1 MSLVKGV
8 LGVTLILIVAAALGA
23 LPWGTNGSPASPPS
37 AIGPTST
44 STAAVMPRAATGA
57 ATVPPAVISTLG
69 TEGPAVTAGAIAPHT
84 VALSLPGPRPRAW
97 GALDLPPGMPSL
109 GSTGPAAPSTGGD
122 PPSPCF
128 VVNPSVG
135 GQSML
140 PSSCVGHDE
149 PTIGFYSASPGSG
162 GNVTWNGSLPMDQ
175 STTQNQSNLYATA
188 FFGLVV
194 SDPASW
200 LGQCYV
206 EVQLYPDFSWT
217 QPDTSTSGVW
227 SSAVV
232 GWQVDPVTGAIDTC
246 FYEPLSLN
254 GVSADG
260 YFELTQGDRF
270 SFSASGWMTD
280 PTGETIAL
288 TDLTSGAGTKATL
301 YNSTG
306 GIPLD
311 PAYGT
316 NSVAGALLWSAGGQL
331 PISFGFEIG
340 RAGNPA
346 GVANNTYGGCS
357 PGPNP
362 SSPGDAAVPCPS
374 YDPVSWVNDT
384 LTPWSLSLPTFFNG
398 AGRSSAVQVDLTSS
412 LGGNRVITN
421 ESGGSCANRVDS
433 AFCTYPWFGYSCTL
447 AAYTFGATD
456 YASESNDF
464 GEGAQFSSS
473 STLNLLGLATFLPD
487 ASSQPNCGAANYT
500 VGLSTQGVAGGSVQF
515 LSTNYSSS
523 GSASGVSV
531 GDYSLTATAPTG
543 VGFAGWSV
551 SGGLSI
557 VGPSSSPAATL
568 HVGGSGSVSAKF
580 TNTPALTTVS
590 FDSATLGTSV
600 IIAPGAEFGNT
611 TGFTTIA
618 SGHSIDLAPG
628 VYGIQAGPAP
638 GSAFESWGVTSGAAA
653 AEVAARGGS
662 VTWLTV
668 TGAGAAATV
677 TATYTSTANGVTV
690 TVTGN
695 GNGTVDLGGQSFP
708 YNPSTGESQGVVA
721 LEAGTY
727 VANATPAPGWEFLG
741 WSYSPSTVL
750 MDFNASTNVS
760 FPAGVATLSAT
771 FAAAV
776 TVLVSP
782 ASGGSVAVGVG
793 GPLANNTTV
802 WLPRGY
808 YALNAV
814 PLGFFKFSAW
824 QVSDPAALWVL
835 KSSYPITHVWVNASA
850 TVTGF
855 FQSVTN
861 VSLTFHNV
869 PAAGGS
875 IRFNYGLV
883 SGATA
888 TNTTLGNGTFLV
900 VAEPAVGYAF
910 SHWTVTT
917 PPLVLTAGI
926 LTVSGGGG
934 SLTATFTALGYPITF
949 VGGAGPSAA
958 TAVLNGQTIASGQ
971 SVMVPGGRYPLSIN
985 LAPATSFLKW
995 VSTGKV
1001 FLQSHTLGTTTATVE
1016 GAGTLSAVIDPFA
1029 VTSITA
1035 SSPVGDVGVPVT
1047 FTAHVIGTAPQSYAW
1062 HGLPTG
1068 CSGSDA
1074 NSTACTPSATG
1085 TFETYVS
1092 VTGTNGLP
1100 LKSSSLA
1107 FTVGPR
1113 PLVTGF
1119 TASRYVLDVN
1129 MSTNLSV
1136 TTSGGSLPLSY
1147 SYAGLPAGCSNANTS
1162 SIVCT
1167 PTGPESST
1175 VEVTVTDM
1183 AEVSVT
1189 ANLTLTVNP
1198 PLSVSGLTTSRAVV
1212 TVGISFV
1219 LAASVTGGG
1228 ASLAY
1233 RYSGLP
1239 SSCPSANVA
1248 SLRCTPGSGG
1258 TYSITVNV
1266 TDAAGAF
1273 GLSSVSVLVNPIPTV
1288 VSFVVTP
1295 STIQLG
1301 QNLTFSVNATG
1312 GTGPLTYNYSTLP
1325 AGCVSQNA
1333 SNFTCRP
1340 TATGTFQ
1347 VGVVVTDVFGVST
1360 VLTPYGVVV
1369 NPVPAAGSGSSGGVP
1384 WWVWAGVAVVVVV
1397 GAAGVYLLLRR
1408 RSAKE

>member
-1 MSLVKGV
+1 M
-8 LGVTLILIVAAALGA
+8 
-23 LPWGTNGSPASPPS
+23 
-37 AIGPTST
+37 
-44 STAAVMPRAATGA
+44 
-57 ATVPPAVISTLG
+57 PAVG
-69 TEGPAVTAGAIAPHT
+69 TA
-84 VALSLPGPRPRAW
+84 
-97 GALDLPPGMPSL
+97 
-109 GSTGPAAPSTGGD
+109 GPAAPPPGGN

-128 VVNPSVG
+128 VLNPSVG
-135 GQSML
+135 GQSIL
-140 PSSCVGHDE
+140 PSSCVGHDD
-149 PTIGFYSASPGSG
+149 PTIGFFSDSPGSG
-162 GNVTWNGSLPMDQ
+162 GNVTWNGSLPIGQ
-175 STTQNQSNLYATA
+175 STTQNQSDLYATA

-194 SDPASW
+194 SDPAAW

-206 EVQLYPDFSWT
+206 EVQLYPDFSWA
-217 QPDTSTSGVW
+217 QPDTSTAGVW
-227 SSAVV
+227 SGAVV

-254 GVSADG
+254 GIPADG
-260 YFELTQGDRF
+260 YFELKQGDSF
-270 SFSASGWMTD
+270 SFSASGWTTE

-288 TDLTSGAGTKATL
+288 TDLTSGAVTKATL

-306 GIPLD
+306 GFPLD

-316 NSVAGALLWSAGGQL
+316 NSVPGALLWSAGGQL

-357 PGPNP
+357 PGPNSP
-362 SSPGDAAVPCPS
+362 SPGDPAVPCPS

-384 LTPWSLSLPTFFNG
+384 LTPWNLSLPTFFNG
-398 AGRSSAVQVDLTSS
+398 AGRSSAAQVDLTSPV
-412 LGGNRVITN
+412 GGNRVITDQ
-421 ESGGSCANRVDS
+421 SGGSCANRVDS

-447 AAYTFGATD
+447 AGYTFGATD

-464 GEGAQFSSS
+464 GEGAQFASG

-487 ASSQPNCGAANYT
+487 TFSQPNCGGANYT
-500 VGLSTQGVAGGSVQF
+500 VTLSTQGVAGGSVQF
-515 LSTNYSSS
+515 LSTNYSSV
-523 GSASGVSV
+523 GSVSGVSP

-543 VGFAGWSV
+543 AGFAGWTV
-551 SGGLSI
+551 TGGLSI
-557 VGPSSSPAATL
+557 VGPASSPTATV
-568 HVGGSGSVSAKF
+568 HVDGTGSVSASF
-580 TNTPALTTVS
+580 TTTPGLTTVY
-590 FDSATLGTSV
+590 FDSATPGTSV

-618 SGHSIDLAPG
+618 SGESIDLSPG
-628 VYGIQAGPAP
+628 VYGIQAGPAL
-638 GSAFESWGVTSGAAA
+638 GTAFESWSVTTGAAA
-653 AEVAARGGS
+653 VAVAARGGV

-668 TGAGAAATV
+668 TGAAATATI
-677 TATYTSTANGVTV
+677 TATYMSTASGVTV
-690 TVTGN
+690 TVIGN
-695 GNGTVDLGGQSFP
+695 GNGTVNLDGQSFS
-708 YNPSTGESQGVVA
+708 YNPSTGESQGTLP
-721 LEAGTY
+721 LEEGTY

-750 MDFNASTNVS
+750 MDFNSSTNVS
-760 FPAGVATLSAT
+760 FPAGVASLSAT

-782 ASGGSVAVGVG
+782 ASGGAVAVGDG
-793 GPLANNTTV
+793 GALANNTTV
-802 WLPRGY
+802 WLPRGE

-814 PLGFFKFSAW
+814 PAGFFAFSHW
-824 QVSDPAALWVL
+824 EVSDPSALWVL

-850 TVTGF
+850 TVTVF

-869 PAAGGS
+869 PATGGS
-875 IRFNYGLV
+875 IRFNYGPVL
-883 SGATA
+883 GATA
-888 TNTTLGNGTFLV
+888 TNTTLGVGSFLV

-934 SLTATFTALGYPITF
+934 SLTATFTSLGYPITF
-949 VGGAGPSAA
+949 VGGAGESAA
-958 TAVLNGQTIASGQ
+958 TAVLNGETIASGQ
-971 SVMVPGGRYPLSIN
+971 STMVPGGQYPLSIN

-1001 FLQSHTLGTTTATVE
+1001 YLQSHTLGTTTATVE
-1016 GAGTLSAVIDPFA
+1016 GAGTISAVIDPFA
-1029 VTSITA
+1029 ITSITA
-1035 SSPVGDVGVPVT
+1035 SPPVGDVGVAVT
-1047 FTAHVIGTAPQSYAW
+1047 FTAHLLGTAPQSYAW

-1085 TFETYVS
+1085 TFDTYVS
-1092 VTGTNGLP
+1092 VTGTNGLAV
-1100 LKSSSLA
+1100 KSSSLA

-1113 PLVTGF
+1113 PLVSGF
-1119 TASRYVLDVN
+1119 TASRSVLDVG
-1129 MSTNLSV
+1129 MSTDLSV

-1147 SYAGLPAGCSNANTS
+1147 SYMGLPAGCSDENAS
-1162 SIVCT
+1162 SLACT
-1167 PTGPESST
+1167 PAGPGSST
-1175 VEVTVTDM
+1175 VQVTVTDM
-1183 AEVSVT
+1183 ARASAT
-1189 ANLTLTVNP
+1189 ADLTLTVDP
-1198 PLSVSGLTTSRAVV
+1198 ALSVSGLTTNRPTV
-1212 TVGISFV
+1212 TVGIGFV
-1219 LAASVTGGG
+1219 LTASVTGGG
-1228 ASLAY
+1228 AGLAY

-1239 SSCPSANVA
+1239 SSCASTNAA
-1248 SLRCTPGSGG
+1248 SLSCTPGKNG

-1273 GLSSVSVLVNPIPTV
+1273 GLSSVPVLVNPLPSIV
-1288 VSFVVTP
+1288 GFVVAP
-1295 STIQLG
+1295 STIELG

-1312 GTGPLTYNYSTLP
+1312 GTGPLTYNYSGMP
-1325 AGCVSQNA
+1325 PGCTSQNA
-1333 SNFTCRP
+1333 SSFTCRP

-1360 VLTPYGVVV
+1360 LLTPYGVVV
-1369 NPVPAAGSGSSGGVP
+1369 NPASTGSGSGGGVP
-1384 WWVWAGVAVVVVV
+1384 WWVWAGIAAVVVV

-1408 RSAKE
+1408 RSSKD

>member
-1 MSLVKGV
+1 
-8 LGVTLILIVAAALGA
+8 
-23 LPWGTNGSPASPPS
+23 
-37 AIGPTST
+37 
-44 STAAVMPRAATGA
+44 
-57 ATVPPAVISTLG
+57 
-69 TEGPAVTAGAIAPHT
+69 
-84 VALSLPGPRPRAW
+84 
-97 GALDLPPGMPSL
+97 
-109 GSTGPAAPSTGGD
+109 
-122 PPSPCF
+122 
-128 VVNPSVG
+128 VNPSVG
-135 GQSML
+135 GQSIL

-149 PTIGFYSASPGSG
+149 PTIGFYSDSPGSG
-162 GNVTWNGSLPMDQ
+162 GNVTWNGSLPSDQ
-175 STTQNQSNLYATA
+175 SATQNQSDLYATA

-206 EVQLYPDFSWT
+206 EVQLYPDFSWS
-217 QPDTSTSGVW
+217 QPDTSTAGVW
-227 SSAVV
+227 SGAVV

-246 FYEPLSLN
+246 FYEPLVLN
-254 GVSADG
+254 GVPTDG
-260 YFELTQGDRF
+260 YLELTQGDNF
-270 SFSASGWMTD
+270 SFFASGWTTD

-288 TDLTSGAGTKATL
+288 TDLTSGAVAKATL

-306 GIPLD
+306 GFPLD

-357 PGPNP
+357 PGPNRP
-362 SSPGDAAVPCPS
+362 SHGDPAVPCPS

-384 LTPWSLSLPTFFNG
+384 LAPWSLSLPTFFNG
-398 AGRSSAVQVDLTSS
+398 AGRSSPAQVDLTSS
-412 LGGNRVITN
+412 VGGSRVIIN
-421 ESGGSCANRVDS
+421 ESGGSCANRIGS

-447 AAYTFGATD
+447 AGYAFGATD

-473 STLNLLGLATFLPD
+473 SALNLLGLATFLPT
-487 ASSQPNCGAANYT
+487 AFSQPNCGAANYT
-500 VGLSTQGVAGGSVQF
+500 VTPLSQGVAGGSIQF
-515 LSTNYSSS
+515 LSTSYPSG
-523 GSASGVSV
+523 GSASGVSA
-531 GDYSLTATAPTG
+531 GDYSLTATAPIG
-543 VGFAGWSV
+543 AGFAGWSV

-557 VGPSSSPAATL
+557 AGPSSSTTVTL
-568 HVGGSGSVSAKF
+568 HVGGTGSVSAGF
-580 TNTPALTTVS
+580 TSTPALTTVY
-590 FDSATLGTSV
+590 FDSTTHGTSV

-618 SGHSIDLAPG
+618 SGQSIDLAPG

-638 GSAFESWGVTSGAAA
+638 GTAFESWSVTSGAAA

-668 TGAGAAATV
+668 TGAGAAASV
-677 TATYTSTANGVTV
+677 TATYTSATSGVTV

-695 GNGTVDLGGQSFP
+695 GNGTVDLDGQSFP
-708 YNPSTGESQGVVA
+708 YNPSTGESQGALA

-741 WSYSPSTVL
+741 WSYSPPTVL

-760 FPAGVATLSAT
+760 FPAGVASLSAT

-776 TVLVSP
+776 TVLASP
-782 ASGGSVAVGVG
+782 ASGGAVAVGVG
-793 GPLANNTTV
+793 GPLANNTTI

-814 PLGFFKFSAW
+814 PNGFFKFSAW
-824 QVSDPAALWVL
+824 EVSDPTALWVL
-835 KSSYPITHVWVNASA
+835 KSLYPITHVWVNASA
-850 TVTGF
+850 TVTVY

-869 PAAGGS
+869 PATGGS
-875 IRFNYGLV
+875 IRFNYGVV
-883 SGATA
+883 SGAPA

-917 PPLVLTAGI
+917 PPLALTAGI

-934 SLTATFTALGYPITF
+934 SLTATFTSLGYPITF

-958 TAVLNGQTIASGQ
+958 SAVLNGQTIASGQ
-971 SVMVPGGRYPLSIN
+971 SVMVPGGQYPLSIS

-1016 GAGTLSAVIDPFA
+1016 GAGTISALIDPFA
-1029 VTSITA
+1029 ITSITA
-1035 SSPVGDVGVPVT
+1035 SPPVGDVGVPVT
-1047 FTAHVIGTAPQSYAW
+1047 FTAHIIGTTPQSYVW

-1074 NSTACTPSATG
+1074 NSIGCTPSATG
-1085 TFETYVS
+1085 TFDTYVS

-1107 FTVGPR
+1107 FTVGLR

-1119 TASRYVLDVN
+1119 TASRHVLDVD
-1129 MSTNLSV
+1129 MSTDLSV
-1136 TTSGGSLPLSY
+1136 TTSGGSLPLTY
-1147 SYAGLPAGCSNANTS
+1147 SYTGLPAGCSNVNAS
-1162 SIVCT
+1162 SIACT
-1167 PTGPESST
+1167 PTGPGSST

-1183 AEVSVT
+1183 AGVSVT
-1189 ANLTLTVNP
+1189 ANLTLTVNS
-1198 PLSVSGLTTSRAVV
+1198 PLSVSGLTTNRAAV

-1219 LAASVTGGG
+1219 LTASVTGGG
-1228 ASLAY
+1228 AGPTY

-1239 SSCPSANVA
+1239 SSCASANAA

-1273 GLSSVSVLVNPIPTV
+1273 GLSSVSVLVNPIPAV

-1301 QNLTFSVNATG
+1301 QNLTFSVNVTG
-1312 GTGPLTYNYSTLP
+1312 GTGPLTYNYSALP
-1325 AGCVSQNA
+1325 TGCVSQNA

-1340 TATGTFQ
+1340 TETGTFQ

-1360 VLTPYGVVV
+1360 VLAPYGVVV
-1369 NPVPAAGSGSSGGVP
+1369 NPVPAGSGSSGGVP
-1384 WWVWAGVAVVVVV
+1384 WWVWAGIAAVVVV